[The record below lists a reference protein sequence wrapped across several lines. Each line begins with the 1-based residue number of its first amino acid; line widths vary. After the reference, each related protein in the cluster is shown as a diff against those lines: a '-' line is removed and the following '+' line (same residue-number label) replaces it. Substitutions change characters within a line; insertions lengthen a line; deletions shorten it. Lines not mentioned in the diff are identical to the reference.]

1 MPDPSFTP
9 NPKTTNGVNCLPQ
22 LQPNLHFD
30 THHQLRESEE
40 TTVELSGDEEQTTVD
55 TMQPVANG
63 SSDANRQVNGFNN
76 NGNHS
81 SNVQVEVVVG
91 EEMPLLENQNR
102 EVQVIVN
109 QTEANV
115 VEPPR
120 PQVSISIQK
129 TFQVLFD

>member
-1 MPDPSFTP
+1 MPDPSFTTIP
-9 NPKTTNGVNCLPQ
+9 IATNRVNCLPQ

-30 THHQLRESEE
+30 THRQLPESVE
-40 TTVELSGDEEQTTVD
+40 TTVEPSGDEEETIVD

-63 SSDANRQVNGFNN
+63 SADASRQVNGFNDS
-76 NGNHS
+76 GNHS

-91 EEMPLLENQNR
+91 DERPLLKNQNR

-115 VEPPR
+115 VEPAR
-120 PQVSISIQK
+120 PKVRISVQKSI
-129 TFQVLFD
+129 QVLFG